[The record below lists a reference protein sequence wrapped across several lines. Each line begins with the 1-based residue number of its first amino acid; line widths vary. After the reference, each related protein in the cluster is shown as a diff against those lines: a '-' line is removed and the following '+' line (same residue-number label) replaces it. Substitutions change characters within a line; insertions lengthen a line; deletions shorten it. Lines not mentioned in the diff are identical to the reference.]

1 MMIPIDKMSTTDKV
15 IESIRSYIQEPG
27 RNPGEKLPTENELG
41 KQLGVGRSSIRE
53 ALRVLQTMGYVTIV
67 HGKGAF
73 IKACQPSSEE
83 AERWFEGNIFALRD
97 IYMVREALEPLIARE
112 AARHITEEALGELR
126 QIIDQTAHAAA
137 LPPEDANANLMAQL
151 DEKFHEKICESTNNP
166 FLVSLYKQFIP
177 ALHTYRLNSFAILK
191 NCSNVVEPHRR
202 IMEALAQH
210 DAEAADLEMR
220 QHISRVNSRPQ
231 PCHRWSSRTFFPYM
245 ALEHLNR
252 SYVLEN
258 GVIADEGE
266 SKKLIPERRDPHC
279 LSRQVN
285 IKRECF
291 IMQDKSH
298 YTRYN
303 YKKSSL

>member
-97 IYMVREALEPLIARE
+97 IYMVREALEPLVARE
-112 AARHITEEALGELR
+112 AARHITEEALAELR
-126 QIIDQTAHAAA
+126 QIVDQTAHAAA

-191 NCSNVVEPHRR
+191 NCSNVVAHLEERHPRGGAQRR
-202 IMEALAQH
+202 NGRAVLRSRGDI
-210 DAEAADLEMR
+210 R
-220 QHISRVNSRPQ
+220 QNFVSSHKNILSEIPRVVNDFVVIQSVDIQ
-231 PCHRWSSRTFFPYM
+231 FP
-245 ALEHLNR
+245 R
-252 SYVLEN
+252 
-258 GVIADEGE
+258 
-266 SKKLIPERRDPHC
+266 
-279 LSRQVN
+279 
-285 IKRECF
+285 
-291 IMQDKSH
+291 
-298 YTRYN
+298 
-303 YKKSSL
+303 

>member
-27 RNPGEKLPTENELG
+27 RNPAEKLPTENELG

-83 AERWFEGNIFALRD
+83 AERWFEGNIL
-97 IYMVREALEPLIARE
+97 
-112 AARHITEEALGELR
+112 
-126 QIIDQTAHAAA
+126 
-137 LPPEDANANLMAQL
+137 AQL

-220 QHISRVNSRPQ
+220 QHMRISKND
-231 PCHRWSSRTFFPYM
+231 T
-245 ALEHLNR
+245 
-252 SYVLEN
+252 
-258 GVIADEGE
+258 
-266 SKKLIPERRDPHC
+266 
-279 LSRQVN
+279 
-285 IKRECF
+285 REAARNAGMDAQF
-291 IMQDKSH
+291 
-298 YTRYN
+298 
-303 YKKSSL
+303 

>member
-97 IYMVREALEPLIARE
+97 IYMVREVLEPLVARE
-112 AARHITEEALGELR
+112 AARHITEEALAELR
-126 QIIDQTAHAAA
+126 
-137 LPPEDANANLMAQL
+137 PEDANANLMAQL

-220 QHISRVNSRPQ
+220 QHMRISKND
-231 PCHRWSSRTFFPYM
+231 T
-245 ALEHLNR
+245 
-252 SYVLEN
+252 
-258 GVIADEGE
+258 
-266 SKKLIPERRDPHC
+266 
-279 LSRQVN
+279 
-285 IKRECF
+285 REAARNAGMDAQF
-291 IMQDKSH
+291 
-298 YTRYN
+298 
-303 YKKSSL
+303 

>member
-97 IYMVREALEPLIARE
+97 IYMVREALEPLVARE
-112 AARHITEEALGELR
+112 AARHITEEALAELR
-126 QIIDQTAHAAA
+126 QIVDQTAHAAA

-151 DEKFHEKICESTNNP
+151 DEK
-166 FLVSLYKQFIP
+166 
-177 ALHTYRLNSFAILK
+177 HTYRLNSFAILK

-220 QHISRVNSRPQ
+220 QHMRISKNDTRE
-231 PCHRWSSRTFFPYM
+231 
-245 ALEHLNR
+245 AAR
-252 SYVLEN
+252 SA
-258 GVIADEGE
+258 GMDA
-266 SKKLIPERRDPHC
+266 
-279 LSRQVN
+279 Q
-285 IKRECF
+285 F
-291 IMQDKSH
+291 
-298 YTRYN
+298 
-303 YKKSSL
+303 

>member
-53 ALRVLQTMGYVTIV
+53 AAARAADDGLCNDRPRQGRVHQGVPAQQRGGRALVL
-67 HGKGAF
+67 
-73 IKACQPSSEE
+73 
-83 AERWFEGNIFALRD
+83 EGNIFALRD
-97 IYMVREALEPLIARE
+97 IYMVREALEPLVARE
-112 AARHITEEALGELR
+112 AARHITEEALAELR
-126 QIIDQTAHAAA
+126 QIVDQTAHAAA

-191 NCSNVVEPHRR
+191 NCSNVIEPHRR
-202 IMEALAQH
+202 ILEALAQH

-220 QHISRVNSRPQ
+220 QHMRISKND
-231 PCHRWSSRTFFPYM
+231 T
-245 ALEHLNR
+245 
-252 SYVLEN
+252 
-258 GVIADEGE
+258 
-266 SKKLIPERRDPHC
+266 
-279 LSRQVN
+279 
-285 IKRECF
+285 REAARNAGMDAQF
-291 IMQDKSH
+291 
-298 YTRYN
+298 
-303 YKKSSL
+303 

>member
-27 RNPGEKLPTENELG
+27 RNPAEKLPTENELG

-97 IYMVREALEPLIARE
+97 IYMVREALEPLVARE
-112 AARHITEEALGELR
+112 AARHITEEALAELR
-126 QIIDQTAHAAA
+126 QIVDQTAHAAA

-220 QHISRVNSRPQ
+220 QHMRISKNDTREAARNAGMDAQFREAGETSDKILSVP
-231 PCHRWSSRTFFPYM
+231 TKT
-245 ALEHLNR
+245 
-252 SYVLEN
+252 SYQKFR
-258 GVIADEGE
+258 G
-266 SKKLIPERRDPHC
+266 
-279 LSRQVN
+279 LSMILLSYNQLR
-285 IKRECF
+285 
-291 IMQDKSH
+291 KSQE
-298 YTRYN
+298 
-303 YKKSSL
+303 

>member
-112 AARHITEEALGELR
+112 AARHITEEALAELR
-126 QIIDQTAHAAA
+126 QIVDQTAHAAA
-137 LPPEDANANLMAQL
+137 LPPERLGTADSFCARGARFCGTA
-151 DEKFHEKICESTNNP
+151 EPSSRRVRPEWGAAAR
-166 FLVSLYKQFIP
+166 P
-177 ALHTYRLNSFAILK
+177 ALR
-191 NCSNVVEPHRR
+191 PPP
-202 IMEALAQH
+202 EACPAPGP
-210 DAEAADLEMR
+210 DPPKRCRARPRSGMR
-220 QHISRVNSRPQ
+220 
-231 PCHRWSSRTFFPYM
+231 
-245 ALEHLNR
+245 
-252 SYVLEN
+252 
-258 GVIADEGE
+258 
-266 SKKLIPERRDPHC
+266 PERQPGRRPEPDC
-279 LSRQVN
+279 AESVL
-285 IKRECF
+285 RE
-291 IMQDKSH
+291 
-298 YTRYN
+298 T
-303 YKKSSL
+303 

>member
-73 IKACQPSSEE
+73 NQGVPAQQ
-83 AERWFEGNIFALRD
+83 RGGRALVWRAISLPCSD
-97 IYMVREALEPLIARE
+97 IYMVREALEPLVARE
-112 AARHITEEALGELR
+112 AARHITEEALAELR
-126 QIIDQTAHAAA
+126 QIVDQTAHAAA

-220 QHISRVNSRPQ
+220 QHMRISKNDTRE
-231 PCHRWSSRTFFPYM
+231 
-245 ALEHLNR
+245 AAR
-252 SYVLEN
+252 SA
-258 GVIADEGE
+258 GMDA
-266 SKKLIPERRDPHC
+266 
-279 LSRQVN
+279 Q
-285 IKRECF
+285 F
-291 IMQDKSH
+291 
-298 YTRYN
+298 
-303 YKKSSL
+303 

>member
-97 IYMVREALEPLIARE
+97 IYMVREALEPLVARE
-112 AARHITEEALGELR
+112 AARHITEEALAELR
-126 QIIDQTAHAAA
+126 QIVDQTAHAAA

-151 DEKFHEKICESTNNP
+151 RKHEQP
-166 FLVSLYKQFIP
+166 VP
-177 ALHTYRLNSFAILK
+177 RLAVQAI
-191 NCSNVVEPHRR
+191 H
-202 IMEALAQH
+202 
-210 DAEAADLEMR
+210 
-220 QHISRVNSRPQ
+220 SRPAHL
-231 PCHRWSSRTFFPYM
+231 PAEFVCHSEEL
-245 ALEHLNR
+245 LER
-252 SYVLEN
+252 
-258 GVIADEGE
+258 GRAT
-266 SKKLIPERRDPHC
+266 PPHPGGAGPA
-279 LSRQVN
+279 
-285 IKRECF
+285 
-291 IMQDKSH
+291 
-298 YTRYN
+298 
-303 YKKSSL
+303 

>member
-97 IYMVREALEPLIARE
+97 IYMVREALEPLVARE
-112 AARHITEEALGELR
+112 AARHITEEALAELR
-126 QIIDQTAHAAA
+126 QIVDQTAHAAA

-151 DEKFHEKICESTNNP
+151 DEKFHEKICESANNP

-191 NCSNVVEPHRR
+191 NCSNVIEPHRS
-202 IMEALAQH
+202 ILEALAQH

-220 QHISRVNSRPQ
+220 QHMRISKND
-231 PCHRWSSRTFFPYM
+231 T
-245 ALEHLNR
+245 
-252 SYVLEN
+252 
-258 GVIADEGE
+258 
-266 SKKLIPERRDPHC
+266 
-279 LSRQVN
+279 
-285 IKRECF
+285 REAARNAGMDAQF
-291 IMQDKSH
+291 
-298 YTRYN
+298 
-303 YKKSSL
+303 